1 MKRRSVADW
10 TFEIANHL
18 IMLFVI
24 VITLYPFLH
33 VLALSL
39 NDPMDTVRGG
49 ISIFPRRFTL
59 INYRETL
66 NYQQIPWATFI
77 TIMRTG
83 IGTFAGVLSSAIVA
97 YVISR
102 KDFLFRKLV
111 TVMFVVTM
119 YVGGGLIPDF
129 MLVRHLKLMNN
140 FWVYIL
146 PGLISPFNV
155 IVIRSYMDSSIPD
168 ELGESAMV
176 DGANDL
182 IIFWKIV
189 LPLCLPVIAVICLF
203 VAVGHWNSWFDTY
216 LYCSGNPRLTTLQF
230 ELQKI
235 MTSAQTTSTVDYYSF
250 LDPLRQIKVT
260 PESLRMAMT
269 IIVTLP
275 ILFVY
280 PFVQKYFIHGL
291 TIGAVKGS

>member
-1 MKRRSVADW
+1 MVRQSFGDRVFD
-10 TFEIANHL
+10 IVNHL
-18 IMLFVI
+18 LMLLLIAV
-24 VITLYPFLH
+24 TLYPFLH

-39 NDPMDTVRGG
+39 NDPMDTIRGG
-49 ISIFPRRFTL
+49 ITIWPRKFTL
-59 INYRETL
+59 INYKETL
-66 NYQQIPWATFI
+66 NYQQIPWATVI
-77 TIMRTG
+77 TILRTA
-83 IGTFAGVLSSAIVA
+83 IGTVTGAIASAVVA

-111 TVMFVVTM
+111 TVMFVITM
-119 YVGGGLIPDF
+119 YVGGGLIPDY
-129 MLVRHLKLMNN
+129 MLVRHLGLMNN

-155 IVIRSYMDSSIPD
+155 IVIRSYIDSSIPE
-168 ELGESAMV
+168 ELAESAMV

-182 IIFWKIV
+182 VIFWKIV
-189 LPLCLPVIAVICLF
+189 LPLCVPVMAVICLF

-235 MTSAQTTSTVDYYSF
+235 MTTAATTSGIDYYSQ
-250 LDPLRQIKVT
+250 LDPMRTIKVT

>member
-1 MKRRSVADW
+1 MAKQSLGDRV
-10 TFEIANHL
+10 FNVVNCFLMCLL
-18 IMLFVI
+18 IV
-24 VITLYPFLH
+24 VTLYPFLH

-49 ISIFPRRFTL
+49 ISIWPRKFTL
-59 INYRETL
+59 INYKETL
-66 NYQQIPWATFI
+66 KYQQIPWATVI
-77 TIMRTG
+77 TLLRTS
-83 IGTFAGVLSSAIVA
+83 IGTVTGAIASAAVA

-102 KDFLFRKLV
+102 RDFMFRKLV
-111 TVMFVVTM
+111 TVMFVITM
-119 YVGGGLIPDF
+119 YVGGGLIPDY
-129 MLVRHLKLMNN
+129 MLIRHLKLMNN

-155 IVIRSYMDSSIPD
+155 IVIRSYIDGSIPD
-168 ELGESAMV
+168 ELSESAMV

-182 IIFWKIV
+182 VIFWKIV
-189 LPLCLPVIAVICLF
+189 LPLCLPVMAVICLF
-203 VAVGHWNSWFDTY
+203 ISVGHWNSWFDTY

-235 MTSAQTTSTVDYYSF
+235 MSSAQTTASIDYYSL
-250 LDPLRQIKVT
+250 LDPTRVIKVT

-280 PFVQKYFIHGL
+280 PFVQKYFMHGM

>member
-1 MKRRSVADW
+1 MVRQSFGDRVFD
-10 TFEIANHL
+10 IVNHL
-18 IMLFVI
+18 LMLLLIAV
-24 VITLYPFLH
+24 TLYPFLH

-39 NDPMDTVRGG
+39 NDPMDTIRGG
-49 ISIFPRRFTL
+49 ITIWPRKFTL
-59 INYRETL
+59 INYKETL
-66 NYQQIPWATFI
+66 NYQQIPWATVI
-77 TIMRTG
+77 TILRTA
-83 IGTFAGVLSSAIVA
+83 IGTVTGAIASAVVA

-111 TVMFVVTM
+111 TVMFVITM
-119 YVGGGLIPDF
+119 YVGGGLIPDY
-129 MLVRHLKLMNN
+129 MLVRHLGLMNN

-155 IVIRSYMDSSIPD
+155 IVIRSYIDSSIPE
-168 ELGESAMV
+168 ELAESAMV

-182 IIFWKIV
+182 VIFWKIV
-189 LPLCLPVIAVICLF
+189 LPLCVPVMAVICLF

-235 MTSAQTTSTVDYYSF
+235 MTTAAMTSGIDYYSQ
-250 LDPLRQIKVT
+250 LDPMRTIKVT

>member
-1 MKRRSVADW
+1 MLLL
-10 TFEIANHL
+10 IA
-18 IMLFVI
+18 V
-24 VITLYPFLH
+24 TLYPFLH

-39 NDPMDTVRGG
+39 NDPMDTIRGG
-49 ISIFPRRFTL
+49 ITIWPRKFTL
-59 INYRETL
+59 INYKETL
-66 NYQQIPWATFI
+66 NYQQIPWATVI
-77 TIMRTG
+77 TILRTA
-83 IGTFAGVLSSAIVA
+83 IGTVTGAIASAVVA

-111 TVMFVVTM
+111 TVMFVITM
-119 YVGGGLIPDF
+119 YVGGGLIPDY
-129 MLVRHLKLMNN
+129 MLVRHLGLMNN

-155 IVIRSYMDSSIPD
+155 IVIRSYIDSSIPE
-168 ELGESAMV
+168 ELAESAMV

-182 IIFWKIV
+182 VIFWKIV
-189 LPLCLPVIAVICLF
+189 LPLCVPVMAVICLF

-235 MTSAQTTSTVDYYSF
+235 MTTAATTSGIDYYSQ
-250 LDPLRQIKVT
+250 LDPMRTIKVT